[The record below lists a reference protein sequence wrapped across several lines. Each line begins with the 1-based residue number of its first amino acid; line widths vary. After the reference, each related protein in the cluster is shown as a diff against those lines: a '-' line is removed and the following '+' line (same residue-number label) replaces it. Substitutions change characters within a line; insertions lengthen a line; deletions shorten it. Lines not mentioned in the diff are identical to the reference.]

1 MLTKIL
7 NITNYVTE
15 IVSSNA
21 ETANNA
27 NSFLETIKY
36 LNDFGVWDFWAIVC
50 SGIISIVIM
59 FITLHKDK
67 KMFIDE
73 RERANRIYLKDK
85 LDAEEINRISIMP
98 YFIIEK
104 IDFSQKE
111 LSIIFEITFKNLGNG
126 TAINFAPNGSDI
138 NYGFELIN
146 TDPNESIR
154 PNAKSKTIQMI
165 CKSQKKTEKITPKTI
180 SFSIKYKDMK
190 GRIYF
195 QRVFIL
201 VDLITNTN
209 NKLTTY
215 INYQNISDPLFGIE
229 L

>member
-98 YFIIEK
+98 YF
-104 IDFSQKE
+104 
-111 LSIIFEITFKNLGNG
+111 
-126 TAINFAPNGSDI
+126 
-138 NYGFELIN
+138 
-146 TDPNESIR
+146 
-154 PNAKSKTIQMI
+154 TI
-165 CKSQKKTEKITPKTI
+165 KK
-180 SFSIKYKDMK
+180 
-190 GRIYF
+190 
-195 QRVFIL
+195 
-201 VDLITNTN
+201 
-209 NKLTTY
+209 
-215 INYQNISDPLFGIE
+215 
-229 L
+229 

>member
-1 MLTKIL
+1 MITKIL
-7 NITNYVTE
+7 NITNSVTE
-15 IVSSNA
+15 IASSNT
-21 ETANNA
+21 ETFNNV
-27 NSFLETIKY
+27 NSFFETIKY
-36 LNDFGVWDFWAIVC
+36 LNDFGVWDFLAIIC
-50 SGIISIVIM
+50 SGIISILIM

-73 RERANRIYLKDK
+73 RERTNRIYLKDK

-98 YFIIEK
+98 YFTIKK
-104 IDFSQKE
+104 IDFVQKE
-111 LSIIFEITFKNLGNG
+111 PSIIFEITFENLGNG
-126 TAINFAPNGSDI
+126 TAINFSPNESDVK
-138 NYGFELIN
+138 YDLELIN
-146 TDPNESIR
+146 TDSNEVIR
-154 PNAKSKTIQMI
+154 PNEKSKTIQMI
-165 CKSQKKTEKITPKTI
+165 FKSQKKTEKITPKTI

-195 QRVFIL
+195 QRIFIL